1 MCARTNV
8 YPLKYT
14 QIHNCHKI
22 YATRSKD
29 LSSIY
34 NMYIVSTQV
43 QGVLCIYFIAY
54 FSNHDWSESILL
66 CGRFCNLT
74 SYFILLQKFFLHG
87 RFIFGPDAKSLLVT
101 LLLIIVP
108 VTIFCALVA
117 RHLRHE
123 FSPYNAGYAVLV
135 AAIAFTIYVSFLD
148 PYFLFVFLIRNRNLL
163 MKIKVQEKD
172 EKSFLENTKPN
183 QRSAYTPLYKNYTRR
198 LIFYP
203 YFLLQLAFI

>member
-1 MCARTNV
+1 
-8 YPLKYT
+8 
-14 QIHNCHKI
+14 
-22 YATRSKD
+22 
-29 LSSIY
+29 
-34 NMYIVSTQV
+34 MYIVSAQV